1 MLKLI
6 AEKGIR
12 RVQLLVLG
20 NSSWFT
26 VKRKNSSDITEFE
39 KNILPDTKTGI
50 RISQS
55 FMADGFLNSLKRR
68 EGILILN

>member
-12 RVQLLVLG
+12 RVKLLVLG

-26 VKRKNSSDITEFE
+26 VKRKNSSDITEVE

-68 EGILILN
+68 EGILRLN

>member
-12 RVQLLVLG
+12 RVKLLVLG
-20 NSSWFT
+20 NSSWLT
-26 VKRKNSSDITEFE
+26 VKRKNSSDITEVE

-55 FMADGFLNSLKRR
+55 FMAGGFLNSLKRR
-68 EGILILN
+68 EGILRLN